1 MAATAALSSDPASLR
16 RPGDFRPPRRLT
28 WSSPLTYVLAL
39 AVAAVSIAPVVYV
52 VLGGFRTTGQIAANP
67 ASLPHPWVWGTYAKV
82 VTQPRFWNNLGNSTL
97 IAVATTLGVV
107 VLGVCASFVLAR
119 YTFRGREVLYT
130 YFTIGLLFP
139 AAAGILPLYLLL
151 RDLSLANTYL
161 GVIIPQIAFQ
171 LPITIVV
178 LRPFLAAFPGE
189 LEDAAAIDGA
199 DRLAFFWRILL
210 PLSRPALVTVAVLA
224 FVASW
229 NSFLLPLLVLQNEN
243 LQTLPLGVQNFSAE
257 HSQDT
262 AGILA
267 FTSLAMMPAL
277 LFFSFAERQIV
288 GGLQGAVK
296 G

>member
-1 MAATAALSSDPASLR
+1 MAATAAMPNARRER
-16 RPGDFRPPRRLT
+16 RPIKWGN
-28 WSSPLTYVLAL
+28 PLTYVLAL
-39 AVAAVSIAPVVYV
+39 AVGAVSIAPVAYV

-67 ASLPHPWVWGTYAKV
+67 AGLPRPWVWHTYANV
-82 VTQPRFWNNLGNSTL
+82 LTQARFWDELFNSTL
-97 IAVATTLGVV
+97 IAVLTTLGVA
-107 VLGVCASFVLAR
+107 VLGVCAAFVLAR
-119 YTFRGREVLYT
+119 YQFRGREGLYT

-151 RDLSLANTYL
+151 RDLSLANTYV
-161 GVIIPQIAFQ
+161 GVILPQIAFQ
-171 LPITIVV
+171 LPITIVI
-178 LRPFLAAFPGE
+178 LRPFLAAFPLE
-189 LEDAAAIDGA
+189 LEDAASIDGA
-199 DRLAFFWRILL
+199 SRLGFFWRILL
-210 PLSRPALVTVAVLA
+210 PLTRPALVTVAVLA

-229 NSFLLPLLVLQNEN
+229 NSFLLPLMILQDTS

-262 AGILA
+262 ASILA

>member
-1 MAATAALSSDPASLR
+1 MAATAVLPHARQR
-16 RPGDFRPPRRLT
+16 RPFRWGNPI
-28 WSSPLTYVLAL
+28 TYFLAL
-39 AVAAVSIAPVVYV
+39 VIAAVSIAPVVYV
-52 VLGGFRTTGQIAANP
+52 VLGGFRTTAQLAQDP
-67 ASLPHPWVWGTYAKV
+67 ASLPNPWVWHTYANV
-82 VTQPRFWNNLGNSTL
+82 LRTQVFWRDLFNSTL
-97 IAVATTLGVV
+97 IAVVATIGVT
-107 VLGVCASFVLAR
+107 VLGVCAAFVLAR
-119 YTFRGREVLYT
+119 YKFRGREGLYT
-130 YFTIGLLFP
+130 FFTLGLLFP

-171 LPITIVV
+171 LPITIVI
-178 LRPFLAAFPGE
+178 LRPFLAAFPDE
-189 LEDAAAIDGA
+189 LEDAAAIDGTSK
-199 DRLAFFWRILL
+199 LGFFWRILL
-210 PLSRPALVTVAVLA
+210 PLSRPALVTIAVLA

-229 NSFLLPLLVLQNEN
+229 NSFLLPLLVLQNDS
-243 LQTLPLGVQNFSAE
+243 LQTLPMGVQNFSSE

>member
-1 MAATAALSSDPASLR
+1 MAATAVLSRTPHQR
-16 RPGDFRPPRRLT
+16 RPLK
-28 WSSPLTYVLAL
+28 WSTPVTYVIAL

-52 VLGGFRTTGQIAANP
+52 ILGGFRTTGQLAANP
-67 ASLPHPWVWGTYAKV
+67 AGLPHPWVLHTYANV
-82 VTQPRFWNNLGNSTL
+82 LAQPRFWQELLNSTL
-97 IAVATTLGVV
+97 IAVTTTLGVV
-107 VLGVCASFVLAR
+107 VMGVCAAFVLAR
-119 YTFRGREVLYT
+119 YKFRGREGLYT
-130 YFTIGLLFP
+130 YFTLGLLFP

-151 RDLSLANTYL
+151 RDLHMADSYL

-171 LPITIVV
+171 LPITIVI
-178 LRPFLAAFPGE
+178 LRPFLAAFPAE
-189 LEDAAAIDGA
+189 LEDAAAIDGTG
-199 DRLAFFWRILL
+199 RLGFFWRILL

-229 NSFLLPLLVLQNEN
+229 NSFLLPLLILQSES

-262 AGILA
+262 ASILA

>member
-1 MAATAALSSDPASLR
+1 MTMAATAALSNVPSRR
-16 RPGDFRPPRRLT
+16 RPVRWGT
-28 WSSPLTYVLAL
+28 PLTYVLAL
-39 AVAAVSIAPVVYV
+39 AIAAVSIAPVLYV
-52 VLGGFRTTGQIAANP
+52 ILGGFRTTGQIAANP
-67 ASLPHPWVWGTYAKV
+67 AGLPHPWVWSTYAKV
-82 VTQPRFWNNLGNSTL
+82 VTQSSFWQQLLNSTL
-97 IAVATTLGVV
+97 IALSTTLAVV
-107 VLGVCASFVLAR
+107 ALGVCAAFVLAR
-119 YTFRGREVLYT
+119 YRFRGREALYT
-130 YFTIGLLFP
+130 YFTLGLLFP

-161 GVIIPQIAFQ
+161 GVIIPQVAFQ
-171 LPITIVV
+171 LPITIVI
-178 LRPFLAAFPGE
+178 LRPFLAAFPSE
-189 LEDAAAIDGA
+189 LEDAAFIDGST
-199 DRLAFFWRILL
+199 RLGFFWRVLL

-229 NSFLLPLLVLQNEN
+229 NAFLLPLLVLQNES
-243 LQTLPLGVQNFSAE
+243 LHTLPLGVQNFSAE

-277 LFFSFAERQIV
+277 LFFSFAERQII

>member
-1 MAATAALSSDPASLR
+1 MAVTSLPVQRQR
-16 RPGDFRPPRRLT
+16 RPFT
-28 WSSPLTYVLAL
+28 WGNPITYVLAM
-39 AVAAVSIAPVVYV
+39 AVAAVSFAPVVYV
-52 VLGGFRTTGQIAANP
+52 ILGGFRTTGQIAADP
-67 ASLPHPWVWGTYAKV
+67 AGPPHPWVWHTYANV
-82 VTQPRFWNNLGNSTL
+82 ISQQRFWAEVLNSTI
-97 IAVATTLGVV
+97 IAAATTTGVV
-107 VLGVCASFVLAR
+107 VLGVCAAFVLAR
-119 YTFRGREVLYT
+119 YRFRGREGLYT

-161 GVIIPQIAFQ
+161 GVIIPQVAFQ
-171 LPITIVV
+171 LPITIVI
-178 LRPFLAAFPGE
+178 LRPFLAAFPAE
-189 LEDAAAIDGA
+189 LEDAASIDGA
-199 DRLAFFWRILL
+199 DRLGFFWRILL

-229 NSFLLPLLVLQNEN
+229 NSFLLPLLVLQNES
-243 LQTLPLGVQNFSAE
+243 LHTLPLGVQNFSAE

-277 LFFSFAERQIV
+277 LFFTFAERQIV

>member
-1 MAATAALSSDPASLR
+1 MAATAVMARA
-16 RPGDFRPPRRLT
+16 PRERKPIKWGT
-28 WSSPLTYVLAL
+28 PLTYFLAL
-39 AVAAVSIAPVVYV
+39 VVAAISIVPVIYV
-52 VLGGFRTTGQIAANP
+52 ILGGFRTTGQLAADP
-67 ASLPHPWVWGTYAKV
+67 AGLPNPWVFSTYANVLKNQ
-82 VTQPRFWNNLGNSTL
+82 TFWRDLGNSTI
-97 IAVATTLGVV
+97 IALLTTLGVV
-107 VLGVCASFVLAR
+107 VLGVCAAFVLAR
-119 YTFRGREVLYT
+119 YKFRGREALYT

-151 RDLSLANTYL
+151 RDLNLANNYL
-161 GVIIPQIAFQ
+161 GVIIPQVAFQ
-171 LPITIVV
+171 LPITVV
-178 LRPFLAAFPGE
+178 ILRPFLAAFPME
-189 LEDAAAIDGA
+189 LEDAASIDGTS
-199 DRLAFFWRILL
+199 RLGFFWRILL

-229 NSFLLPLLVLQNEN
+229 NSFLLPLLILQNESM
-243 LQTLPLGVQNFSAE
+243 QTLPMGVQNFSSE